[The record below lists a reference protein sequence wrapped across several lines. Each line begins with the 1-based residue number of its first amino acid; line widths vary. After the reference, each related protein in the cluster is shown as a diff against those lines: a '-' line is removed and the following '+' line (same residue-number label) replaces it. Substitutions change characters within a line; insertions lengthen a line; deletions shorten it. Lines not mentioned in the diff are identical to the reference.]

1 MGLYDA
7 GVTPLIGVLGG
18 MKAWMD
24 KAIAAGDLA
33 KMGGARLADVE
44 APSMPDS
51 ERSFAELKARCD
63 KTIAFLEGLDPAAV
77 DAAADRTI
85 DLSFPNGM
93 AFSFTGA
100 ELVTFWTLPN
110 FYFHATTAYGLL
122 RAAGVELGK
131 GDFLSH
137 IGRFARTPPKAG

>member
-1 MGLYDA
+1 MAGCHIRLAFLAGGAPAA
-7 GVTPLIGVLGG
+7 GV
-18 MKAWMD
+18 
-24 KAIAAGDLA
+24 AG
-33 KMGGARLADVE
+33 
-44 APSMPDS
+44 
-51 ERSFAELKARCD
+51 
-63 KTIAFLEGLDPAAV
+63 
-77 DAAADRTI
+77 ADRTI

-137 IGRFARTPPKAG
+137 IGRFARTPPAAG